1 MITKKKKRYIQSM
14 LLRIWDPILSTMKLT
29 QIKNDLII
37 NYLINLLTI
46 AGIQSSARIVPGM
59 RLIKRPIGV

>member
-1 MITKKKKRYIQSM
+1 M